1 MDALKRVQAAIRK
14 FLSLVIP
21 PGVPEQRPKPP
32 PKPHFVLTA
41 THNLSK
47 AEGDK
52 MAEAVRQELERQ
64 TGQELTVIHLGSV
77 PCVCDQCR
85 RQRAAQWN

>member
-1 MDALKRVQAAIRK
+1 MNGLQKVQAAIKK

-21 PGVPEQRPKPP
+21 PAEPEPDAKAP

-47 AEGDK
+47 SEGDK

-64 TGQELTVIHLGSV
+64 TGQALTVIHLGSV